1 MDKIAVGGNL
11 PKGIID
17 IDEEPEINIKNL
29 AKVFY
34 NTSKTWQQL
43 CFLNSFHS
51 ER

>member
-29 AKVFY
+29 AKALKR
-34 NTSKTWQQL
+34 S
-43 CFLNSFHS
+43 
-51 ER
+51 